1 MLLWAGRKAIW
12 KGIHVVIL
20 ERVSREYVKVAYERN
35 EMIIRIVRVC
45 DVKRRPRRGWA

>member
-1 MLLWAGRKAIW
+1 MLLWAGRKAVW

-35 EMIIRIVRVC
+35 DMIVRIVRVG
-45 DVKRRPRRGWA
+45 DVERKPRRGRV